1 MYKEI
6 IRPAITL
13 FLICVVI
20 TGALAT
26 VNGITKP
33 IIEERDK
40 AALQESLTVV
50 LPGADSFSDAV
61 DRETLLS
68 RGYQPGETVKNLYEA
83 GAGGETVGYVVE
95 VAPRGY
101 GGEISI
107 LVGIDNN
114 LSVTGVKILSHNETP
129 GLGSKA
135 ENEAFLNQYL
145 GTIPENLYRVVKT
158 APSQDGDIAALSGA
172 TVTSRAVSKGISEA
186 ASLVRSLVKGGE

>member
-6 IRPAITL
+6 IKPAITL
-13 FLICVVI
+13 FLVCVII
-20 TGALAT
+20 TGALAV

-40 AALQESLTVV
+40 AALQESLSVV
-50 LPGADSFSDAV
+50 LPGSGSFSDAM
-61 DRETLLS
+61 DREMLIS
-68 RGYQPGETVKNLYEA
+68 RGYQPGETVKNLYEVH
-83 GAGGETVGYVVE
+83 AGGETVGYVVE
-95 VAPRGY
+95 VTPRGY
-101 GGEISI
+101 GGVISI
-107 LVGIDNN
+107 LVGIDRD

-135 ENEAFLNQYL
+135 QDEAYLKQYL

-172 TVTSRAVSKGISEA
+172 TVTSRAVSNGISEA

>member
-20 TGALAT
+20 TGALAA

>member
-20 TGALAT
+20 TGALAA

-83 GAGGETVGYVVE
+83 GVGGETVGYVVE